1 MDILGFALQFELDGE
16 KFYRESAA
24 KAGDKNI
31 ANILLLLA
39 KEEQKHYRMI
49 KDLRDGLDKR
59 PASMFISEINNIF
72 TEMTRKNVTFVEQN
86 DTITRIFEKALDIE
100 QQSITYY
107 EKKAGEIDNPKAKEL
122 LLILK
127 KQEEA
132 HYSLISSMIE
142 YYERPQLWLENAEFS
157 HLDDY

>member
-1 MDILGFALQFELDGE
+1 
-16 KFYRESAA
+16 
-24 KAGDKNI
+24 
-31 ANILLLLA
+31 
-39 KEEQKHYRMI
+39 
-49 KDLRDGLDKR
+49 
-59 PASMFISEINNIF
+59 MFISEINNIF